1 VGVRAILNDNDD
13 SAAVVEISH
22 WDAASLTRSTTDCF
36 DDQRV
41 SPRVR
46 RPRDA
51 SEKG

>member
-22 WDAASLTRSTTDCF
+22 RDAAPLTRSTTDGF